1 MVPNVVINK
10 FLRAYLAEFIGTAL
24 LVLIGLSAVI
34 FINGVG
40 SPVLRLLPGAG
51 GRRALAGFLFGTT
64 GCLVTLSPVGEISGA
79 HLNPMVSVAFWLRHN
94 MKFRNMLGYI
104 GAQMAGAALGCL
116 PLLWWGAQGQ
126 SLDYGATLPGS
137 LPAAFVGEA
146 WATFCLIAVILL
158 FTSHVR
164 LRDFTPFTMP
174 VLYGFL
180 VWVEA
185 PVSGTSTNPARSFGP
200 ALVSSIWA
208 GYWLYWL
215 APLTGVLLAVLL
227 FKFGWLKHLRSD
239 MAKLYHF
246 AAYRLISRDL

>member
-1 MVPNVVINK
+1 MKTK
-10 FLRAYLAEFIGTAL
+10 FVRAYLAEFIGTAL
-24 LVLIGLSAVI
+24 LVLVGLSVVI
-34 FINGVG
+34 FINGAG

-51 GRRALAGFLFGTT
+51 ARRALSGLLFGTT
-64 GCLVTLSPVGEISGA
+64 GCLITLSPVGEISGA

-94 MKFRNMLGYI
+94 MKFQNMLGYI
-104 GAQMAGAALGCL
+104 GAQLAGAAAGSL
-116 PLLWWGAQGQ
+116 PLLWWGAQGR
-126 SLDYGATLPGS
+126 SLHYGATLPSS

-164 LRDFTPFTMP
+164 LREFTPFTMP
-174 VLYGFL
+174 GLYCFM
-180 VWVEA
+180 VWLEA

-200 ALVSSIWA
+200 ALVSADWA

-215 APLTGVLLAVLL
+215 APLVGVGLAVLL
-227 FKFGWLKHLRSD
+227 FRVGWLKYLRSE

-246 AAYRLISRDL
+246 TAYRFISRDL